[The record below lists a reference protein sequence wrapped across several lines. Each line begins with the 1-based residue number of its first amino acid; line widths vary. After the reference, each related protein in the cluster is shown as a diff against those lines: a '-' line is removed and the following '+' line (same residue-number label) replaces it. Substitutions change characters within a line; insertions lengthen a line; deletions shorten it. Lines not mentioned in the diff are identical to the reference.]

1 MTQSI
6 VEKIDPSYRINIFG
20 ALAGTPDWFLPQ
32 VVGAQEGG
40 LGPEVTAEWEAPI
53 SLGGDQINNAMQI
66 LGTGGSFR
74 TREFAKNAW
83 QGTQAMEESITI
95 KFLTW
100 EDPVE
105 DVWKPIW
112 SMAMYPLPNAG
123 TEGGQENFFLDP
135 PVGKTSE
142 GVVQTISV
150 QIGTRA
156 TYDDVLPQQVAPE
169 FASVFCSSPR
179 YGGAWPIA
187 GQVEFGF
194 KISEAPTRDPE
205 HFQTSFAFTG

>member
-6 VEKIDPSYRINIFG
+6 VQKIDPSYRINIT
-20 ALAGTPDWFLPQ
+20 ADLQGTPDWFLPQ

-40 LGPEVTAEWEAPI
+40 LGPEVTSSWEAPI
-53 SLGGDQINNAMQI
+53 QLGGDAINNAVQL

-83 QGTQAMEESITI
+83 QGTESMDESVTV

-112 SMAMYPLPNAG
+112 SMIMYPLPSA
-123 TEGGQENFFLDP
+123 GQEKGEDNWFMDP
-135 PVGKTSE
+135 PVGQTSD
-142 GVVQTISV
+142 GVNQSISV
-150 QIGTRA
+150 ALGTRLE
-156 TYDDVLPQQVAPE
+156 YEEVLPQQIAPE
-169 FASVFCSSPR
+169 FAPVFCTSPN

-194 KISEAPTRDPE
+194 KVSEAPTRHPK
-205 HFQTSFAFTG
+205 HLRTSFNF